1 LGDIFADES
10 GHPGVG
16 RDGVRLAIKNTL
28 RKLDNASRLIL
39 QMELKALKRERMR
52 WKESGR
58 ESGREGE
65 RRESNMEACGKINQ
79 W

>member
-1 LGDIFADES
+1 
-10 GHPGVG
+10 
-16 RDGVRLAIKNTL
+16 
-28 RKLDNASRLIL
+28 
-39 QMELKALKRERMR
+39 MELKALKRERMR